1 MLFFEKNIM
10 PFNLK
15 KFSAVALSVKQTVM
29 SNIMSK
35 LQNPDFLAELFQNNS
50 VVTEA
55 ENKEQVQSEKNNVVL
70 QTWSDTI
77 TDKVKNIVNELKR
90 KNAPID
96 KQHNLE
102 TKYNGGNRNYKKI
115 TSLYYLYDESKDDR
129 TFDYRQTTIKLVNG
143 KYKKAYASLDYA
155 ALGLKES
162 DSLQDEINHFEKQ
175 QDKCYYCG
183 RDLYSG
189 KFNQTNIH
197 LEHLVD
203 KANWI
208 DEIIEGEKLMMKFF
222 DTPSESFSNYEKAKE
237 DASYIKA
244 IIQSNAVNSLQNWMY
259 ADSECNLS
267 KMDLPHF
274 EFINFMQQIQNVNTP
289 EIINKNKAIYAE
301 FSSNNLNYKG
311 KKPDDIIVTGKS
323 KSYEIYHEYLSSL
336 IENSIPNIPENLSSK
351 LYLTVGTP
359 PSHILD
365 KINDLLTELEKPAY
379 KQAIDNESFLSRKN
393 SFDSLIRDKKASNF
407 KDKKTLFATKE
418 DCLCG
423 VCGKRIGE
431 PSPLNRV
438 SSSTVFDITESLDDF
453 QWQLVHADC
462 AARCG
467 ILSVRTLRFLAQQ
480 ISRYT
485 PEREKIT
492 ASLGPNIENIYKTF
506 VKHLEDL
513 QNQLSATPIMQV
525 AFNLAKF
532 IRRGGR

>member
-1 MLFFEKNIM
+1 MLFFEKNNM

-15 KFSAVALSVKQTVM
+15 KFSAVATSIHQSVFD
-29 SNIMSK
+29 NIMNK
-35 LQNPDFLAELFQNNS
+35 LQNSDFLSELFQS
-50 VVTEA
+50 TSDATEV
-55 ENKEQVQSEKNNVVL
+55 ESKEQIQPEKNKVIL
-70 QTWSDTI
+70 QTWSDTV

-96 KQHNLE
+96 RQHNFE
-102 TKYNGGNRNYKKI
+102 VKYNGGNRNYKKI
-115 TSLYYLYDESKDDR
+115 TSLYYLYDESKDSR
-129 TFDYRQTTIKLVNG
+129 TDDYRQTTIKLIDG
-143 KYKKAYASLDYA
+143 KYKKVYANLDYPP
-155 ALGLKES
+155 LGLKES
-162 DSLQDEINHFEKQ
+162 DSLQEEINHFEKQ

-183 RDLYSG
+183 RELYSG
-189 KFNQTNIH
+189 KFNQANIH

-208 DEIIEGEKLMMKFF
+208 DQIIDGEELMMKFF

-274 EFINFMQQIQNVNTP
+274 EFINFMKQIQNVNTP
-289 EIINKNKAIYAE
+289 EIINKNKAIYVE
-301 FSSNNLNYKG
+301 FSSNNLNFKG
-311 KKPDDIIVTGKS
+311 KKPDDIITTGKS
-323 KSYEIYHEYLSSL
+323 KSYEIYHEYLSSI
-336 IENSIPNIPENLSSK
+336 IENSTPNVPEQLLPK

-365 KINDLLTELEKPAY
+365 KITDLLTELQRPEY
-379 KQAIDNESFLSRKN
+379 KQAIDNQSFVSRKN

-407 KDKKTLFATKE
+407 KDKKTLFATKNE
-418 DCLCG
+418 CLCG
-423 VCGKRIGE
+423 ICGRQISE

-438 SSSTVFDITESLDDF
+438 STSTVFDITESLDDF
-453 QWQLVHADC
+453 QWQLIHSDC

-467 ILSVRTLRFLAQQ
+467 SLSVRTLRFLAQQ
-480 ISRYT
+480 ISQYT

-506 VKHLEDL
+506 VRHLDDL
-513 QNQLSATPIMQV
+513 RNQLSSASILQV

>member
-1 MLFFEKNIM
+1 MLFFEKNNM

-15 KFSAVALSVKQTVM
+15 KFSAVATSIHQSVFD
-29 SNIMSK
+29 NIMNK
-35 LQNPDFLAELFQNNS
+35 LQNPDFLSELFQS
-50 VVTEA
+50 TPDATEV
-55 ENKEQVQSEKNNVVL
+55 ESKEQVQPEKNKVIL

-96 KQHNLE
+96 RQYNFE
-102 TKYNGGNRNYKKI
+102 TKYKGGNTDYKKI
-115 TSLYYLYDESKDDR
+115 TSLASLYKKTKDDR
-129 TFDYRQTTIKLVNG
+129 TFEFRKTTINLIDG
-143 KYKKAYASLDYA
+143 KYKENYASLTYQS
-155 ALGLKES
+155 LNLKES
-162 DSLQDEINHFEKQ
+162 DSLENEIAHFEKQ
-175 QDKCYYCG
+175 KDKCYYCG

-189 KFNQTNIH
+189 KFNQNNIH

-208 DEIIEGEKLMMKFF
+208 DQIIDGEELMMKFF
-222 DTPSESFSNYEKAKE
+222 DTAAESFSNYEKAKE

-274 EFINFMQQIQNVNTP
+274 EFINFMKQIQNVNTP
-289 EIINKNKAIYAE
+289 EILNKNKEIYKN
-301 FSSNNLNYKG
+301 FSANNENYKG
-311 KKPDDIIVTGKS
+311 KKPSDINTTGKS
-323 KSYEIYHEYLSSL
+323 KSYEIYHEFLSSL
-336 IENSIPNIPENLSSK
+336 IENSTPNYPEDLASK

-359 PSHILD
+359 PSHV
-365 KINDLLTELEKPAY
+365 LEKIDELQDILSSPQY
-379 KQAIDNESFLSRKN
+379 KQVIDTESYISRKN
-393 SFDSLIRDKKASNF
+393 SFDSLIRDKKASDF
-407 KDKKTLFATKE
+407 KNKKTLFATKNE
-418 DCLCG
+418 CLCG
-423 VCGKRIGE
+423 ICGRQISE

-438 SSSTVFDITESLDDF
+438 STSTVFDITESLDDF
-453 QWQLVHADC
+453 QWQLIHSDC

-467 ILSVRTLRFLAQQ
+467 NLSVRTLRFLAQQ
-480 ISRYT
+480 ISQYT

-506 VKHLEDL
+506 VRHLDDL
-513 QNQLSATPIMQV
+513 RNQLSSASILQV